1 MHVHVF
7 PGRGRRATPNK
18 SRAGGVAS
26 RADAAAAAI
35 VAAATKTAF
44 IKAGRETALGKRLE
58 LERRANEHTAQ
69 VDVYD
74 FSCLQ

>member
-1 MHVHVF
+1 MYMYSQAAVEE
-7 PGRGRRATPNK
+7 RRRTKAEQAEL
-18 SRAGGVAS
+18 RAA
-26 RADAAAAAI
+26 ADAAAAAI

-74 FSCLQ
+74 FSCLR